1 MGLLGPT
8 GALVIHTGETTQEKT
23 FKYFYMAIDLNV
35 KGKKCTNVFIIIA
48 CVGKYLFSQFN
59 LCVRTALRL

>member
-35 KGKKCTNVFIIIA
+35 KGKKCTNVLLLPVWENI
-48 CVGKYLFSQFN
+48 CSLSSTSV
-59 LCVRTALRL
+59 

>member
-35 KGKKCTNVFIIIA
+35 K
-48 CVGKYLFSQFN
+48 
-59 LCVRTALRL
+59 